1 MTDLIEY
8 HKTINKEICLLKDKL
23 KYLTKHPAENGRFR
37 EIILSNTIK
46 KHLPAKYSLGTG
58 FIIKQCETRGNHEVS
73 KQIDLMIYDNSYPVL
88 FREGDFSIVTTDAV
102 RAIIEVK
109 TSFGRTTFPGE
120 YDKANKMGAFIMSN
134 RNVELIPTP
143 LFNGIFYFSNQ
154 EISSSEN
161 SIEESIRR
169 KHIDVPANDVF
180 HLSCVNHICFSDKVL
195 YKYWHSN
202 NDGSKHKLYVLEDL
216 SYSFFISNLLSFLE
230 GRTMK
235 DNTYIWYP
243 HDKTFSSYNCF

>member
-8 HKTINKEICLLKDKL
+8 HKTINKEIYLLKDKL

-58 FIIKQCETRGNHEVS
+58 FIIKQRETRGDHAVS
-73 KQIDLMIYDNSYPVL
+73 SQVDLMVYDNNYPVL

-120 YDKANKMGAFIMSN
+120 YDKANKLAAFIMSN
-134 RNVELIPTP
+134 RNVDLIPTP

-169 KHIDVPANDVF
+169 KHIDIHANDMF

-195 YKYWHSN
+195 YKYWNNN
-202 NDGSKHKLYVLEDL
+202 NDGSKHKLYKLEDL
-216 SYSFFISNLLSFLE
+216 SYSFFISNLLSFLA
-230 GRTMK
+230 GRTMR

-243 HDKTFSSYNCF
+243 HDKTFSCYRHF

>member
-8 HKTINKEICLLKDKL
+8 HKTINKEIYLLKDKL

-58 FIIKQCETRGNHEVS
+58 FIIKQRETRGDHAVS
-73 KQIDLMIYDNSYPVL
+73 SQVDLMVYDNNYPVL

-120 YDKANKMGAFIMSN
+120 YDKANKLGAFIMSN
-134 RNVELIPTP
+134 RNVDLIPTP

-169 KHIDVPANDVF
+169 KHIDIHANDMF

-195 YKYWHSN
+195 YKYWNNN
-202 NDGSKHKLYVLEDL
+202 NDGSKHKLYKLEDL
-216 SYSFFISNLLSFLE
+216 SYSFFISNLLSFLA
-230 GRTMK
+230 GRTMR

-243 HDKTFSSYNCF
+243 HDKTFSCYRHF

>member
-1 MTDLIEY
+1 MSDLIEY

-23 KYLTKHPAENGRFR
+23 KYLTKHSLANGNYR

-46 KHLPAKYSLGTG
+46 KHLPEKYSIGTG
-58 FIIKQCETRGNHEVS
+58 FIVKQCETRGNHEVS
-73 KQIDLMIYDNSYPVL
+73 TQVDLMIYDNSYPVL

-134 RNVELIPTP
+134 RSIELISTP
-143 LFNGIFYFSNQ
+143 LYNGIFYFNNQ
-154 EISSSEN
+154 DISASEN
-161 SIEESIRR
+161 SIEESIKR
-169 KHIDVPANDVF
+169 KHIDIPANDVF
-180 HLSCVNHICFSDKVL
+180 HLSCANHICFSDKVL

-202 NDGSKHKLYVLEDL
+202 NDGSKHKLYRLEDL
-216 SYSFFISNLLSFLE
+216 AYSFFISNLLSYLE